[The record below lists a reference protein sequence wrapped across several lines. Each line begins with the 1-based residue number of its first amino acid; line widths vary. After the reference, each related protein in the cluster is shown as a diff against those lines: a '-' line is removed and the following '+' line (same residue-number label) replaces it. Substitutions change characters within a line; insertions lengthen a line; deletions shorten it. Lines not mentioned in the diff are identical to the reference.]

1 MVAFGKFF
9 GNVASEGAG
18 TAIGVA
24 TANSMIPPLIP
35 LSNAAS
41 RHFAHMPLSLADAA
55 AASVRAALDGREG
68 LDLGGVHPPTEASY
82 SALRDERF
90 SVLAELSKEHPGLA
104 ELLQM
109 RRREQARPGDGISG
123 ATFVYALRHQ
133 GFEYGAID
141 AMAKLLDAR
150 LAPADVANAVQQG
163 FMPNEGLLAPATPP
177 QPDWQHA
184 DGPFTIPSEQ
194 VEINP
199 KPEARSSGG
208 VDADRLKILAELVGL
223 PPGEEALIDMW
234 RRGIIN
240 GDGYAQGLREGHTKT
255 KWTAAL
261 SARFWQQ
268 LPPTVLV
275 NLRLRG
281 HINDAEYHRRM
292 ELHGYRDSQADD
304 WLEASGRPPTVR
316 QAIIGFRR
324 GARVPGFAEDE
335 VEYAKQAV
343 LQADLRAQWNEVE
356 HAANQG
362 YPSLFQLNRLV
373 DAGVITPTLASDWT
387 HKSGYAQEVT
397 DALAASWS
405 KAKPSTTAS
414 YTAKAHT
421 QLWNTLHTSYKNGET
436 NAVQAEQA
444 FGVLGIASAE
454 QLAVLE
460 VWDAERDII
469 RRQLTPSQ
477 LKKAWKAKNVNPAT
491 GQPWTDTDAL
501 DRLESMGYGA
511 SDAETFLYE

>member
-1 MVAFGKFF
+1 MVAFGRFF

-24 TANSMIPPLIP
+24 TANTMIPPLVP

-41 RHFAHMPLSLADAA
+41 KHFAHMPLTLADAA
-55 AASVRAALDGREG
+55 AASARAALDGREG
-68 LDLGGVHPPTEASY
+68 LDLGPVDPVTEAEY
-82 SALRDERF
+82 SALRGPRF
-90 SVLAELSKEHPGLA
+90 SVLAELAKEHPGLA
-104 ELLQM
+104 ELLEM
-109 RRREQARPGDGISG
+109 RRREQANPGDGISG

-141 AMAKLLDAR
+141 AMEKLLDAR

-163 FMPNEGLLAPATPP
+163 FMPNEGLLAAATPP
-177 QPDWQHA
+177 QPDWTHA
-184 DGPFTIPSEQ
+184 NGPFTIPSEL
-194 VEINP
+194 VDVNP
-199 KPEARSSGG
+199 KAEARASAG
-208 VDADRLKILAELVGL
+208 VDTDRLKIMAELVGL
-223 PPGEEALIDMW
+223 PPGEETLIEMW

-281 HINDAEYHRRM
+281 HIDDAEYHSRM
-292 ELHGYRDSQADD
+292 ELHGYRDTQADD
-304 WLEASGRPPTVR
+304 WLEASGRPPSVR

-324 GARVPGFAEDE
+324 GARVAGFVETEA
-335 VEYAKQAV
+335 EYAKQAV
-343 LQADLRAQWNEVE
+343 LQADLRAQWTELE

-373 DAGVITPTLASDWT
+373 DAGTITPTIAGDWT

-397 DALAASWS
+397 DALLASWS
-405 KAKPSTTAS
+405 KPKAGATSS

-436 NAVQAEQA
+436 DATQAEQA
-444 FGVLGIASAE
+444 FGVLGISSTE

-491 GQPWTDTDAL
+491 GLPWTDTDAL

-511 SDAETFLYE
+511 SDAETFLFE